1 MNKINEI
8 KQKNNVQFNEIAIK
22 YDNSKYRV
30 FYVVKNN
37 RSQVMDAFRKFEA
50 DTQDKIKALINDM
63 AVLGEK
69 FDNEKNIRWK
79 LKKYDYGEIKL
90 DCHRMLFFQKYENN
104 IIFFKYL
111 EKKGKLK
118 DTIYKA
124 LQKEKDS
131 YEKEFKR
138 PV

>member
-1 MNKINEI
+1 MAKKVRKNDIKFKEITIKFDNKIH
-8 KQKNNVQFNEIAIK
+8 
-22 YDNSKYRV
+22 RV
-30 FYVVKNN
+30 FFMVKNN
-37 RSQVMDAFRKFEA
+37 RSQVMDSFRQLET
-50 DTQDKIKALINDM
+50 DTQDRIKAMINDM
-63 AVLGEK
+63 AVLGDK

-90 DCHRMLFFQKYENN
+90 DCHRMIFFQKFENN

-118 DTIYKA
+118 DAVYKA
-124 LQKEKDS
+124 LQKEKDE

-138 PV
+138 PI